1 MNQVLELIGLTL
13 MLLGLIGCFIPII
26 PSPITSWFGF
36 LMLYLS
42 SNAIIESDF
51 LIFTFIIS
59 ILIFLA
65 DFILP
70 MFTAKKFGSS
80 KKGVLGTGIGLF
92 LGFFIMGPIGV
103 LVGAC
108 IGSILGELLNNTNGN
123 KIIFGAIGSIFGI
136 LSGIFLKLLVGLV
149 FLLIYLE
156 KIVRIYL

>member
-1 MNQVLELIGLTL
+1 

-36 LMLYLS
+36 LVLYFS
-42 SNAIIESDF
+42 SNVIIESDF
-51 LIFTFIIS
+51 LIFTLVIS

-70 MFTAKKFGSS
+70 MLTAKKFGGS

-92 LGFFIMGPIGV
+92 LGFFIMGPSGV

-123 KIIFGAIGSIFGI
+123 KIILGAIGSIFGI

-149 FLLIYLE
+149 FLLIYLD

>member
-1 MNQVLELIGLTL
+1 

-36 LMLYLS
+36 LVLYFS
-42 SNAIIESDF
+42 SNVIIESDF
-51 LIFTFIIS
+51 LIFTLVIS

-70 MFTAKKFGSS
+70 MLTAKKFGGS

-92 LGFFIMGPIGV
+92 LGFFIMGPSGV

-123 KIIFGAIGSIFGI
+123 KIILGAIGSIFGI

>member
-1 MNQVLELIGLTL
+1 

-108 IGSILGELLNNTNGN
+108 IGSILGELLNNTNGD
-123 KIIFGAIGSIFGI
+123 KIIVGAIGSIFGI
-136 LSGIFLKLLVGLV
+136 LSGIFLKLLVSLF

-156 KIVRIYL
+156 KIIRIYF

>member
-1 MNQVLELIGLTL
+1 
-13 MLLGLIGCFIPII
+13 MLLGLIGCFVPII

-36 LMLYLS
+36 LMLHLS
-42 SNAIIESDF
+42 SNVIIESNF
-51 LIFTFIIS
+51 LIFTLILS

-70 MFTAKKFGSS
+70 MFTAKKFGGS

-108 IGSILGELLNNTNGN
+108 IGSILGELLNKTNGD
-123 KIIFGAIGSIFGI
+123 KIIVGAIGSIFGVI
-136 LSGIFLKLLVGLV
+136 SGVFLKLLVSLV
-149 FLLIYLE
+149 FFLIYLE
-156 KIVRIYL
+156 KIVSIYF

>member
-1 MNQVLELIGLTL
+1 

-36 LMLYLS
+36 LVLYLS
-42 SNAIIESDF
+42 SNVIIESDF
-51 LIFTFIIS
+51 LIFTLVIS

-70 MFTAKKFGSS
+70 MLTAKKFGGS

-92 LGFFIMGPIGV
+92 LGFFIMGPSGV

-123 KIIFGAIGSIFGI
+123 KIILGAIGSIFGI